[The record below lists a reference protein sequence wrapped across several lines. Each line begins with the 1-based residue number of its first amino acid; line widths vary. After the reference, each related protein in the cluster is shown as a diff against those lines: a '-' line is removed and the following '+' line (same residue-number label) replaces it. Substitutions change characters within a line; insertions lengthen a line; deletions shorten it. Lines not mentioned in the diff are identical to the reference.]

1 MTFEKVRAILAEHI
15 GEDED
20 TITMESVI
28 KELGIDSLDTVE
40 ILMDIED
47 EFGVEIKPE
56 EIGETVGDIVKLI
69 EAGKAE

>member
-1 MTFEKVRAILAEHI
+1 MTFEKVRAILADHI

-28 KELGIDSLDTVE
+28 RELGIDSLDTVE

-56 EIGETVGDIVKLI
+56 EIGETVGDLVKMI
-69 EAGKAE
+69 EAGAAE

>member
-20 TITMESVI
+20 TITMESAI

-56 EIGETVGDIVKLI
+56 EIGETVGDLVKLI